1 LMRRQIEF
9 VDGRRILVSL
19 GKILVCS
26 AALAVVSF
34 ALWHGL
40 RSWADSGLVGLI
52 VVVTAVFGAGGLVYL
67 GAARLLR
74 VEELSVVKLLMRRG
88 RGRHAPPE
96 ETEAVP

>member
-1 LMRRQIEF
+1 
-9 VDGRRILVSL
+9 
-19 GKILVCS
+19 
-26 AALAVVSF
+26 
-34 ALWHGL
+34 
-40 RSWADSGLVGLI
+40 VGLI